1 MFTGIPH
8 INNMDEDQ
16 LTCHRLK
23 HLWAGTIAI
32 TTLWIQFASLSMLC
46 PTPATAATQKAHWNN
61 KEVQVLLE
69 FLKSQASTSEGTGNF
84 KEKAFNGIINPL
96 KPLLTQGPV
105 KMAKMC
111 FMKWTNVCI
120 MLRHIDS

>member
-32 TTLWIQFASLSMLC
+32 TILWIQFASLSMLC

-69 FLKSQASTSEGTGNF
+69 FLKSQASTSEGTGVMISSQTCMISF
-84 KEKAFNGIINPL
+84 LQI
-96 KPLLTQGPV
+96 LLEQHAMSACSFIFTFFH
-105 KMAKMC
+105 A
-111 FMKWTNVCI
+111 
-120 MLRHIDS
+120 